1 MIETWRK
8 YYSDGAPRYTSYPS
22 ALHFD
27 NAVTAQDLTEKLRE
41 TELYEPLSL
50 YVHIPFCREL
60 CWYCGCNMR
69 VENDYR
75 RAYKDVQALASEI
88 ALYGN
93 ILAGRGR
100 PLNVHFG
107 GGTPNYL
114 CSDDLADILCAI
126 EQEIGL
132 TDNANLSIEIDP
144 RLVRDDEIERLAAIG
159 FNRFSLGV
167 QDFDP
172 EVQRAVNR
180 RQSFELISDCVSA
193 IRAAGVDDLSFDLLY
208 GLPQQTEQT
217 FAATLAKTISLSPD
231 RVSVFGYA
239 HMPQML
245 PRQKMIDSSTLPD
258 VSLRCALA
266 TLADERL
273 LGAGYQRIGFD
284 HYAKPD
290 SALAK
295 ANSEGRLKRNFQ
307 GFTDDAA
314 STLIGFGASAISF
327 IDGVYSQNEKSIADF
342 IARLTT
348 GELPV
353 ARGLKQ
359 SKRESQAALVISE
372 LLCTLQANVSELLK
386 GSPPPDAIRMCAAL
400 ERLEA
405 DGVIHWVG
413 DIITVAEGAHAL
425 ARSVAMALDPY
436 APRQS
441 SSFAAI

>member
-1 MIETWRK
+1 MIDSWRK
-8 YYSDGAPRYTSYPS
+8 YFKDCAPRYTSYPS

-27 NAVTAQDLTEKLRE
+27 SAVTAQDLTEKLSE

-60 CWYCGCNMR
+60 CWYCGCNML

-75 RAYKDVQALASEI
+75 RARKYVEALTAEI
-88 ALYGN
+88 VLYGN
-93 ILAGRGR
+93 ALAGCGR

-107 GGTPNYL
+107 GGTPNYFR
-114 CSDDLADILCAI
+114 SDDLAEILCVI

-132 TDNANLSIEIDP
+132 TDNANLSIELDP
-144 RLVRDDEIERLAAIG
+144 RIVRGNEIERLAAAG

-172 EVQRAVNR
+172 VVQRAVNR
-180 RQSFELISDCVSA
+180 RQDFEMIKECVNA
-193 IRAAGVDDLSFDLLY
+193 IQSAGVDDLSFDLLY
-208 GLPQQTEQT
+208 GLPHQTEQR
-217 FAATLAKTISLSPD
+217 FAETLAKTISLSPD
-231 RVSVFGYA
+231 RISVFGYA

-245 PRQKMIDSSTLPD
+245 PRQRMIDPSALPD
-258 VSLRCALA
+258 VDLRCALA
-266 TLADERL
+266 SLADEML
-273 LGAGYQRIGFD
+273 LSAGYQRVGYD
-284 HYAKPD
+284 HYAKPGN
-290 SALAK
+290 ALAR
-295 ANSEGRLKRNFQ
+295 ASCEGRLKRNFQ

-327 IDGVYSQNEKSIADF
+327 VDGVYTQNEKSVA
-342 IARLTT
+342 AYTT
-348 GELPV
+348 RVLNGELPI

-359 SKRESQAALVISE
+359 SKRESQAAGVISE
-372 LLCTLQANVSELLK
+372 LLCTMQANVSEILK
-386 GSPPPDAIRMCAAL
+386 ASPPPDAIRMCAAL

-413 DIITVAEGAHAL
+413 DIVTVADGAHAL
-425 ARSVAMALDPY
+425 VRSVAMALDPY

-441 SSFAAI
+441 EPVAAT